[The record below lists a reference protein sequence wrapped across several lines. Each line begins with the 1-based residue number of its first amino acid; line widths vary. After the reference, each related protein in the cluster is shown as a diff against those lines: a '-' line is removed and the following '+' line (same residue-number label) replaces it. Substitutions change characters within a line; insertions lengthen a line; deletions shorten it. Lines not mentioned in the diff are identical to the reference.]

1 MTNISFNQVHRIF
14 LSFVVIL
21 LLLSKFLESFKSLS
35 FVTYLDEFLILY
47 LFIILIYSFVIL
59 KANKYILVIISI
71 LGYMIAI
78 SIYEHNSS
86 IQNIIIQSLIH
97 IKLFIFYFILYKYLK
112 INDLKK
118 IFYFLLLI
126 TLIGIVLNFSLQEN
140 FNNFTGQAID
150 YRNGFLRIGGLQV
163 SSNLLGLTLGLFYL
177 YFLFYRQHKIKNMLL
192 IVIVFGSLI
201 YFTGARTPLMI
212 IIIGIFYYYLYQ
224 DMKYKI
230 YLLPILIIISII
242 FTLVLFYSDIMDRTL
257 NNFSSLE
264 DATSSSYIRGIMIYS
279 GFQLLMEHF
288 PIGTGAATFGSTLS
302 EGSKI
307 YDVLSLTNRSF
318 FIEMRGIYDS
328 NIATIM
334 GEFGFIGLILYGYVL
349 KVIYKQMV
357 DSSNRQYILSIMT
370 TLVVV
375 SFTNP
380 VFMNAYI
387 AILFALFLSLEKK
400 KKEVKYENINNK

>member
-59 KANKYILVIISI
+59 KANKYLLVIISI

-150 YRNGFLRIGGLQV
+150 YRNRFLRIGGLQV

-242 FTLVLFYSDIMDRTL
+242 FTLILFYSDIMDRTL

-307 YDVLSLTNRSF
+307 YDVLSLANRSF